1 MQLSAGKARIGV
13 QLIDALSGERV
24 WSETLERESDD
35 IFELQDDISAFAAA
49 TLGEAVLEE
58 HARAIAQKAD
68 ADLDAYEMLVR
79 GLRHLHRVN
88 PQDNQVARRYFEQV
102 FAMGPDHY
110 FPTICLC
117 WTYALETINGWPR
130 SRDDALD
137 YSLALIRNVLRQHE
151 RSAHAH
157 RLMARLLLTDGNHD

>member
-1 MQLSAGKARIGV
+1 MTETLAVALTRFEEFELIDPGTVEALSEHGSQEAGRQLGATYVLEGSVQLAAGKARVGV
-13 QLIDALSGERV
+13 QLIDAGSGERV

-35 IFELQDDISAFAAA
+35 IFALQDDISAFVAA

-88 PQDNQVARRYFEQV
+88 PQDNQVARGYFEQV
-102 FAMGPDHY
+102 LAMGQIIISRPSASAG
-110 FPTICLC
+110 PT
-117 WTYALETINGWPR
+117 P
-130 SRDDALD
+130 S
-137 YSLALIRNVLRQHE
+137 S
-151 RSAHAH
+151 
-157 RLMARLLLTDGNHD
+157 